1 MNYSFNADEASV
13 GDEVVVISSHGCIEK
28 LDKIKAISP
37 KRKDVTLMNTNIR
50 FDKIGHEK
58 RDRTDIWYSSGKIA
72 FVTDEI
78 RQEIKRLENVSEA
91 RRKLDNVKCF
101 LMNNDTEE
109 VAQAI
114 LKGYECIKQELDKL
128 FNRTNV
134 QR

>member
-1 MNYSFNADEASV
+1 MKYSFNADEASV

-37 KRKDVTLMNTNIR
+37 KRKDVTLMNTDIR
-50 FDKIGHEK
+50 FNKFGHK
-58 RDRTDIWYSSGKIA
+58 TDIWDSGKIA

-78 RQEIKRLENVSEA
+78 RQEIKRLNAVSEA
-91 RRKLDNVKCF
+91 RRKLENVKCF
-101 LMNNDTEE
+101 LTNNDTEE

-114 LKGYECIKQELDKL
+114 LKGCECVKQELDKL